1 MIQSWL
7 LSFGYTIYYITIW
20 TLNGEDRRL
29 VDLVQVLLDP
39 RKSQATDL
47 SVWFGVVKG
56 RDMSDLLA
64 QRETYNKKKKEKNI
78 QMAPRSSLI
87 RFAFICIVL
96 AVMVMTA
103 ESHNGTH
110 HHGPAMAPMP
120 PMAKAPSPSAATF
133 SAYPQ
138 LIATALVAAMS
149 FVF

>member
-1 MIQSWL
+1 MEV
-7 LSFGYTIYYITIW
+7 GKK
-20 TLNGEDRRL
+20 
-29 VDLVQVLLDP
+29 P
-39 RKSQATDL
+39 
-47 SVWFGVVKG
+47 
-56 RDMSDLLA
+56 
-64 QRETYNKKKKEKNI
+64 NKKKKEKNI